1 MGAFRWGEIRL
12 RLDWKM
18 YALLSGTFEIV
29 YGLPDIESFDFEK
42 YEVGGCC
49 VTPNDPKF
57 SCTECGKSW

>member
-1 MGAFRWGEIRL
+1 MKSPVICPNCQTDQVKEI
-12 RLDWKM
+12 
-18 YALLSGTFEIV
+18 I